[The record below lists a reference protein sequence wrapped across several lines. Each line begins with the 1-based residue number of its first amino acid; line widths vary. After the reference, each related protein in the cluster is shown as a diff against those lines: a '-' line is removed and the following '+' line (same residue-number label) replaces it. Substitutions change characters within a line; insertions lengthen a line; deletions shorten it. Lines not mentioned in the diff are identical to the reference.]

1 MPVYDGADLVQDAHV
16 QARGIIEE
24 VEHPL
29 MGKKK
34 VLGPSWRFS
43 KTPAEIRRPGPLMG
57 QHNDYVLGELLG
69 MSKEEIERLAEE
81 QVVY

>member
-1 MPVYDGADLVQDAHV
+1 MPVYGGEEIVKDRHV
-16 QARGIIEE
+16 LARGIIEE

-34 VLGPSWRFS
+34 VLGPPWRLS
-43 KTPAEIRRPGPLMG
+43 KTPARVIRHGPLLG

-69 MSKEEIERLAEE
+69 MSKEEIERLTAE
-81 QVVY
+81 QVLY